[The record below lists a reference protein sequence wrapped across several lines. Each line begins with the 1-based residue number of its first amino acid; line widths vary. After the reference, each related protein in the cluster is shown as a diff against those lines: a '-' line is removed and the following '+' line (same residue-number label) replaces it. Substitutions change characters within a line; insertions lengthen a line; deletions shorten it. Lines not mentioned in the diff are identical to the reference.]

1 MSSSPA
7 MSRRERNKQDKLDRI
22 TTAARDLFAEYG
34 VSEVTT
40 QQVADHADVG
50 TGTVFLY
57 AKNKGELL
65 LLVQNSDY
73 ASALER
79 GIAAAAHVVDPVE
92 AVMAVLRPVVE
103 CNRKQIENGR
113 TYQREVVFGDDTEPH
128 RREALSLAARTEA
141 VVAEILGRDDDDA
154 THHPDRQVQAHIVSA
169 ILFLS
174 MALTANATK
183 SVADV
188 ATEIEMQIGVLLGR

>member
-1 MSSSPA
+1 

-40 QQVADHADVG
+40 QQVADRADVG

-73 ASALER
+73 ARALER

-141 VVAEILGRDDDDA
+141 VVAEILGRDDDA
-154 THHPDRQVQAHIVSA
+154 THHSDRQVQAHIVSA

-188 ATEIEMQIGVLLGR
+188 AAEIEMQIGVLLGR